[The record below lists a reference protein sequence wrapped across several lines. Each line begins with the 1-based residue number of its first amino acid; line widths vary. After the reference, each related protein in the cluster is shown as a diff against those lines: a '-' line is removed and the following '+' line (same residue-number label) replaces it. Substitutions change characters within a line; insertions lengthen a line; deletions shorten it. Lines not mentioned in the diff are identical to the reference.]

1 MRQQG
6 DAGMEIHET
15 ELQAEERLVW
25 HKPQVQSLTVTLDT
39 GFGRESFTDGNDKDP
54 GRLEF

>member
-1 MRQQG
+1 
-6 DAGMEIHET
+6 MEIHDREPQT
-15 ELQAEERLVW
+15 EERLVW
-25 HKPQVQSLTVTLDT
+25 HKPEVQSLTVTLDT